1 MTSPARALIP
11 RLMVSWLTIWPI
23 VSVLLMMLRRM
34 APDLP
39 LLVQTLILSG
49 LLVPISLLVIAPCVN
64 VILTQVTRQRQR
76 LSTQS
81 CGDTEPE

>member
-1 MTSPARALIP
+1 MTSPARALIL
-11 RLMVSWLTIWPI
+11 RLVLSCLAIWPT
-23 VSVLLMMLRRM
+23 VSMLLVMLRRM
-34 APDLP
+34 APGLP

-64 VILTQVTRQRQR
+64 AILSRVPLQRQ
-76 LSTQS
+76 LPSAQS

>member
-11 RLMVSWLTIWPI
+11 RLVLSWLTIWPI
-23 VSVLLMMLRRM
+23 VSVLLVMLRRM
-34 APDLP
+34 VPDLP

-49 LLVPISLLVIAPCVN
+49 VLVPISLLVIAPCVN
-64 VILTQVTRQRQR
+64 AILIRVLRQRQL
-76 LSTQS
+76 LSAQS